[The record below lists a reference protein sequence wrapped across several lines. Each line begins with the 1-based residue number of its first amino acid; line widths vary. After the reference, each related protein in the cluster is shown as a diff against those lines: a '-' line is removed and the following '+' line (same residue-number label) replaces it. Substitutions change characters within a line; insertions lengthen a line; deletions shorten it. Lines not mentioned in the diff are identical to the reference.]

1 MKVFGNLLVVND
13 YCNHYEFGRNEFGN
27 DTLQTLESFEP
38 YLPLYDR

>member
-13 YCNHYEFGRNEFGN
+13 YCNHYEFGN

-38 YLPLYDR
+38 YLPLYVR